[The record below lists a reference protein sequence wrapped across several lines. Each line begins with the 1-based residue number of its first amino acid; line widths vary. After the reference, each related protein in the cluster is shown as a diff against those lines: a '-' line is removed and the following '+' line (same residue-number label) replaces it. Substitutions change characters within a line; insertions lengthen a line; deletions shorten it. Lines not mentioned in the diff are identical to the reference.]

1 MSGKE
6 DILLFGLGGVGELG
20 SDVISGRLRLI
31 CLTVYYFAGSVY
43 AYILNESPNAQVTV
57 CARSNYKAVSEQG
70 LDFQSEKYGNH
81 PNYKFHNG
89 GCDWCIRTVRRS

>member
-1 MSGKE
+1 MGKE
-6 DILLFGLGGVGELG
+6 DVLLFGLGGVGELHLLHG
-20 SDVISGRLRLI
+20 LASWLRAVLTFI
-31 CLTVYYFAGSVY
+31 CFAGSVY

-70 LDFQSEKYGNH
+70 LDFQSEKFGNH

-89 GCDWCIRTVRRS
+89 KLSFGV